1 MCTGRAWKKLLPGP
15 SIEEGEK
22 GPLHLPCVALEMV
35 ATQRLTSC
43 VGCACVQI
51 SSRFIGLSNVSV
63 AFLALSLHLLFG
75 VLSWRDC
82 LEYTPA
88 WDTLLWFGV
97 VIGMSTNLNT
107 LVTATVFCSQLNSQ
121 LCPYC

>member
-1 MCTGRAWKKLLPGP
+1 M
-15 SIEEGEK
+15 
-22 GPLHLPCVALEMV
+22 
-35 ATQRLTSC
+35 
-43 VGCACVQI
+43 
-51 SSRFIGLSNVSV
+51 

-75 VLSWRDC
+75 VLTWRDC

-107 LVTATVFCSQLNSQ
+107 LVRIATLP
-121 LCPYC
+121 LPAARCPLPRSPRLDMMMLVASTT